1 MSIAGKVKSVLS
13 ANGKDYSG
21 LASALGISSQALSNK
36 FYRDSF
42 STEDLIIVAEY
53 VAVSWLFCPLVVL
66 KSFWKER
73 ILSPKRLK
81 ESKPIK
87 ERGHKKSG
95 ELFLAS
101 RNYF

>member
-42 STEDLIIVAEY
+42 SVEDLIIVAEY
-53 VAVSWLFCPLVVL
+53 IGCKLAFLYAGGSKKRVSQ
-66 KSFWKER
+66 
-73 ILSPKRLK
+73 
-81 ESKPIK
+81 
-87 ERGHKKSG
+87 
-95 ELFLAS
+95 
-101 RNYF
+101 